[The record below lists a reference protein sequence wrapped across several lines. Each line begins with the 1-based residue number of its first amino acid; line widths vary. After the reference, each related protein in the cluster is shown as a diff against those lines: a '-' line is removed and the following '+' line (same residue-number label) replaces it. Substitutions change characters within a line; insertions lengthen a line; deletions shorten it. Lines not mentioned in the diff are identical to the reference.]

1 MDEIYGVLNREK
13 KLNDWEVGG
22 FTPLDLKVNNP
33 SGDWSIYLPVVEF
46 QNRWGYDRLACV
58 SYSKLN
64 CTEINFKHQTGIEKN
79 FSDRF
84 LAKMSGTTR
93 NGNYLDNVFDTAR
106 NQGLIEEYLYPDD
119 ANSWDEYYKEIPQEL
134 KDEAKKFLKEW
145 DLYREWVRTDRKD
158 DIFLA
163 LKSSPLQVTV
173 RYANGNDLL
182 NPIGSWNHCV
192 TLFKAEYGYCW
203 YIFDHYTQSIKRYA
217 WDYEFGACL
226 KETLIKKTTNIMTI
240 KNNTFLQLVQGS
252 GGFGL
257 FLDGKIIIDDLAK
270 VQASFLSRTKGHT
283 DDMVLQL
290 TLEEWQKYPHI
301 NLKGEAV
308 E

>member
-1 MDEIYGVLNREK
+1 M
-13 KLNDWEVGG
+13 
-22 FTPLDLKVNNP
+22 
-33 SGDWSIYLPVVEF
+33 
-46 QNRWGYDRLACV
+46 
-58 SYSKLN
+58 
-64 CTEINFKHQTGIEKN
+64 
-79 FSDRF
+79 
-84 LAKMSGTTR
+84 
-93 NGNYLDNVFDTAR
+93 
-106 NQGLIEEYLYPDD
+106 
-119 ANSWDEYYKEIPQEL
+119 
-134 KDEAKKFLKEW
+134 
-145 DLYREWVRTDRKD
+145 
-158 DIFLA
+158 
-163 LKSSPLQVTV
+163 
-173 RYANGNDLL
+173 
-182 NPIGSWNHCV
+182 
-192 TLFKAEYGYCW
+192 
-203 YIFDHYTQSIKRYA
+203 HYTQSIKRYA